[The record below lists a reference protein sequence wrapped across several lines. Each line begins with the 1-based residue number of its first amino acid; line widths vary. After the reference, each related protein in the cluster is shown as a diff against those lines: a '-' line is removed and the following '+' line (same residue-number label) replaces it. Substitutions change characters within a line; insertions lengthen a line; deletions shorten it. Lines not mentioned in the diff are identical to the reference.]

1 MSNSLV
7 FPSYWGEP
15 AVGNMNTSEY
25 AFTDRTHEQQRLAR
39 QAELFDPLTERVFR
53 AAGLGN
59 GMRVLDLGSGAGDVA
74 MLAARLVGREGEVIG
89 VERDPEAVASAT
101 ARVAQAGISNVRFI
115 QGDVQTL
122 EGVAYGFD
130 AAVGRLVLVHVP
142 DPVAALR
149 RAASLVRPGGLV
161 CLHEGDMAYDWAAP
175 MTPLWEQMRA
185 WFLEVCERTNVDPRM
200 GLALYPT
207 FVAAGLPAP
216 ELRLECAVGGGTDGA
231 AWAWANAMRGL
242 LPLME
247 RFGITTAAE
256 LAPDTLADRL
266 LDELRAANGIV
277 ISPPMIGAWA
287 HLLESPSL

>member
-1 MSNSLV
+1 LLRLPLMRTKAEEGK
-7 FPSYWGEP
+7 P
-15 AVGNMNTSEY
+15 MNTSEY
-25 AFTDRTHEQQRLAR
+25 AFTDRANEHRRLSR

-115 QGDVQTL
+115 RGDVQTL
-122 EGVAYGFD
+122 EGVADGFD
-130 AAVGRLVLVHVP
+130 AAVGRFVLMYVP
-142 DPVAALR
+142 DPAVALR
-149 RAASLVRPGGLV
+149 RVASLVRPGGLV

-175 MTPLWEQMRA
+175 MTPLWAQMRA
-185 WFLEVCERTNVDPRM
+185 WFLEVLERANAATRM

-216 ELRLECAVGGGTDGA
+216 ELLLECWVGSGRDG
-231 AWAWANAMRGL
+231 AWAWANVMRGV

-247 RFGITTAAE
+247 QFGITTAAE
-256 LAPDTLADRL
+256 LTPDTLADRL
-266 LDELRAANGIV
+266 QDELRAANGIV
-277 ISPPMIGAWA
+277 ISPPMMGAWA
-287 HLLESPSL
+287 RLPK